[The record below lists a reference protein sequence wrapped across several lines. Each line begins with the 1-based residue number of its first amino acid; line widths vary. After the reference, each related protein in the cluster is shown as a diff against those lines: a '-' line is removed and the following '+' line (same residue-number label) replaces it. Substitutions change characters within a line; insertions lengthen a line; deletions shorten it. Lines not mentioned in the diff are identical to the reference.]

1 MPTDIDTLIVQANK
15 KAKKDLLVKGSDL
28 LHQSFQRT
36 TTGSLSF
43 DLALGGGWPLNC
55 VNEVIGLE
63 SMGKTAMTL
72 KTIAANQAMNSDHH
86 TLWVAAEDFD
96 FPWAQQCGVDVNKM
110 TFVQSNI
117 MEEAYESCIRVL
129 EERAADAIVIDSL
142 PALMPLEEDG
152 KTMFDL
158 VIGRGAMLTNKFM
171 RKLHAA
177 TTRSLVEYD
186 RPALVLIIN
195 QWRDM
200 VGVMFGDPRTTP
212 GGKGKNYTYMTRVE
226 VTRDEWLKNGDD
238 QVGQVIKMRCIKNK
252 TAPRWRTGQIDF
264 YFDTIPG
271 HDAGSYDLFHEAVD
285 LAIDREIITRAGA
298 WYHFG
303 GKKWQGTAAVWEAM
317 RKDPKLLAAVD
328 TEVRREVLG
337 IEPPPRSASK
347 AGAKRRVVRT

>member
-1 MPTDIDTLIVQANK
+1 MPADIDTLIAQANK
-15 KAKKDLLVKGSDL
+15 KAKRDILVKGADL
-28 LHQSFQRT
+28 LTQTFQRC

-55 VNEVIGLE
+55 VNEIIGLE
-63 SMGKTAMTL
+63 SMGKTVMAM
-72 KTIAANQAMNSDHH
+72 KTVAANQAMNPDHH

-96 FPWAQQCGVDVNKM
+96 PPWGQQCGADIERM
-110 TFVQSNI
+110 TFVTSNI

-129 EERAADAIVIDSL
+129 EERAVDAVVVDSL
-142 PALMPLEEDG
+142 PALMPSEEDD
-152 KTMFDL
+152 KTMSDL

-195 QWRDM
+195 QWREM
-200 VGVMFGDPRTTP
+200 IGVMFGDTRTTP

-252 TAPRWRTGQIDF
+252 TAPRWRTGQVDF
-264 YFDTIPG
+264 YFDNVPPEHI
-271 HDAGSYDLFHEAVD
+271 AGEYDLFHEAVD
-285 LAIDREIITRAGA
+285 LAIEKEIIERQGA

-303 GKKWQGTAAVWEAM
+303 GKKWQGQKAVWEAM
-317 RKDPKLLAAVD
+317 QSDPKLLAAVD

-337 IEPPPRSASK
+337 IEPPASK
-347 AGAKRRVVRT
+347 PVSKKRRVART

>member
-1 MPTDIDTLIVQANK
+1 MPTDIDKIIADSNK
-15 KAKKDLLVKGSDL
+15 KAKKDLLVRGADL
-28 LHQSFQRT
+28 LHQSFQRC

-63 SMGKTAMTL
+63 SMGKTVITL
-72 KTIAANQAMNSDHH
+72 KTVAANQAMNPDHH

-96 FPWAQQCGVDVNKM
+96 FPWAAQCGVDASHM

-117 MEEAYESCIRVL
+117 MEEAYESCVRVL
-129 EERAADAIVIDSL
+129 EERAADMIVIDSL
-142 PALMPLEEDG
+142 PALMPLEEDT
-152 KTMFDL
+152 KSMFDL
-158 VIGRGAMLTNKFM
+158 VIGRSAMLTNKFM

-177 TTRSLVEYD
+177 TTRSLIEYD

-200 VGVMFGDPRTTP
+200 VGQMFGDPRTTP

-226 VTRDEWLKNGDD
+226 VTRDEWLKAGDD
-238 QVGQVIKMRCIKNK
+238 QVGQVIKIRTIKNK
-252 TAPRWRTGQIDF
+252 TAPRWRTGQVDF
-264 YFDTIPG
+264 YFDTIDG

-285 LAIDREIITRAGA
+285 IAIEKEIITRSGA

-303 GKKWQGTAAVWEAM
+303 GKKWQGVNAVWDAM
-317 RKDPKLLAAVD
+317 SQDPKLLVAVD
-328 TEVRREVLG
+328 TQVRREVLH
-337 IEPPPRSASK
+337 IEPSARTPVR
-347 AGAKRRVVRT
+347 KRKVART

>member
-1 MPTDIDTLIVQANK
+1 MPTDIDTLIAQANK

-55 VNEVIGLE
+55 VNEIIGLE
-63 SMGKTAMTL
+63 SMGKTVMTL
-72 KTIAANQAMNSDHH
+72 KTVAANQAMNPDHH

-96 FPWAQQCGVDVNKM
+96 FPWAAQCGVDASRM

-177 TTRSLVEYD
+177 TTRSLIEYD

-195 QWRDM
+195 QWREM
-200 VGVMFGDPRTTP
+200 IGVMFGDTRTTP
-212 GGKGKNYTYMTRVE
+212 GGKQKNYTYMTRVE
-226 VTRDEWLKNGDD
+226 VTRDEWLKSGDD
-238 QVGQVIKMRCIKNK
+238 QVGQVIKIRCIKNK

-264 YFDTIPG
+264 YFDNVPG
-271 HDAGSYDLFHEAVD
+271 HNAGEYDLFHEAVD
-285 LAIDREIITRAGA
+285 LAIEKGIIERKGA

-303 GKKWQGTAAVWEAM
+303 NKKWQGTHAVWEAM
-317 RKDPKLLAAVD
+317 SQDPKLLAAVD

-337 IEPPPRSASK
+337 IEPPASK
-347 AGAKRRVVRT
+347 PAARKRRVART